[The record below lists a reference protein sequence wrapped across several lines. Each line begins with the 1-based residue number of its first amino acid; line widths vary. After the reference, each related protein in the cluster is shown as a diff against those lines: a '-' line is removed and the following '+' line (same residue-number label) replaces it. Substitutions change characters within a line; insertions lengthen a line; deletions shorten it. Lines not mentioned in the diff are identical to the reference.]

1 MIIFSKIKIFATL
14 SFAAVAVILLAVAFW
29 YVSGLRADLQQERA
43 NNQMLQQG
51 IEQQQQVID
60 QMSRDIENIRRIN
73 QELNQESQ
81 RQQQESQAL
90 IERFNTTATGQSR
103 DFGFLAS
110 QRPRAIERLVNRG
123 TENALRC
130 LELASGAEHTEQELN
145 AILSSQINPECPT
158 LANPNYRPL
167 VR

>member
-1 MIIFSKIKIFATL
+1 MIFFSKTKIFVTIGAVAT
-14 SFAAVAVILLAVAFW
+14 AVILLASAFW
-29 YVSGLRADLQQERA
+29 YVTGLRADLQQEKV

-60 QMSRDIENIRRIN
+60 QMSKDIESIQRIN

-81 RQQQESQAL
+81 RQQQESQVL

-123 TENALRC
+123 TENAIRC

-167 VR
+167 VK